1 VNTWRLGSDDHFR
14 TSQGDDE
21 VFCVITKNLITWKL
35 RGKAR
40 VDVLILDKWDLMKL
54 SAKNERDLL
63 AVRKDR

>member
-1 VNTWRLGSDDHFR
+1 MSWSTEFGHHLGVKLISRLR
-14 TSQGDDE
+14 
-21 VFCVITKNLITWKL
+21 C
-35 RGKAR
+35 KAR